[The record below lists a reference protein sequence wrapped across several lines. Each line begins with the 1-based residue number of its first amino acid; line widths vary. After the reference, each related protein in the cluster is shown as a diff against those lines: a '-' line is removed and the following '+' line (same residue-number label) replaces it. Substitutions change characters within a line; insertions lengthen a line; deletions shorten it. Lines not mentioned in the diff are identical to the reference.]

1 MKRNKKENH
10 LANKK
15 LNSTEVKNL
24 VEKHRPKTIDEDEIK
39 VDQLKDQIKKSFDE
53 VEEEIKKQESTSK
66 KKSSKKRKTRK
77 SKSKKKHGW
86 IGKTLITIALIIISL
101 IVVQLTISSDNV
113 IESSMD
119 QL

>member
-15 LNSTEVKNL
+15 LKSKDS
-24 VEKHRPKTIDEDEIK
+24 TIDEEPRTVKDPPKQDNITKSQSEKAIK
-39 VDQLKDQIKKSFDE
+39 ELKKEK
-53 VEEEIKKQESTSK
+53 SK

-86 IGKTLITIALIIISL
+86 IGKTLITISLIIISL